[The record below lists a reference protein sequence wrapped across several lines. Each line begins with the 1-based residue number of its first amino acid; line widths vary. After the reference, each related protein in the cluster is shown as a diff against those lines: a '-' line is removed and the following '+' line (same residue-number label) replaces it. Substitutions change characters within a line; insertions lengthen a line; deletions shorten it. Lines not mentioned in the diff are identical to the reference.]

1 MFWKDLWMLDSLIAL
16 VLRLVD
22 SIKRYAD
29 LKFSAHVVFCSNPVC
44 SCTLMKMNSGL
55 GMYDA

>member
-1 MFWKDLWMLDSLIAL
+1 MLNSLIAL